1 MPIALLFQ
9 AIPETLVLQ
18 IGELDTA
25 KKVWDAIKTRHVG
38 AERVKEARLHTLMS
52 EFDPLTMKDTKKIDD
67 FVNNLFEISSKS
79 VALGKEIEESKLV
92 KKILNSLPRKKY
104 SYCSIT

>member
-1 MPIALLFQ
+1 MSIIETASDEDDKNDVAIALLFQ

-18 IGELDTA
+18 VGELDTA

-67 FVNNLFEISSKS
+67 FVNK
-79 VALGKEIEESKLV
+79 
-92 KKILNSLPRKKY
+92 
-104 SYCSIT
+104 